1 MYYRSNSNLGCFI
14 LILCVL
20 LILAVVLN
28 LLLSPVFWLA
38 VGILVLIS
46 WIQNAWRRRRGG
58 ADSDVEYR
66 SYTNS
71 DSESECT
78 EATNDPNRIEEV
90 YETNAVDVDDVEVHR
105 D

>member
-1 MYYRSNSNLGCFI
+1 MYYRSNSNLGCFV

-20 LILAVVLN
+20 LILAGVLH
-28 LLLSPVFWLA
+28 LLLSPFFWLV

-46 WIQNAWRRRRGG
+46 WIQNAWRRRHG
-58 ADSDVEYR
+58 SDESYVEYR
-66 SYTNS
+66 TYT
-71 DSESECT
+71 DAASEPDYT
-78 EATNDPNRIEEV
+78 ESTDDPNRIEEV